1 MAVDPQAKQVL
12 DFLAQMNMP
21 ALSSLDPAVLRKQRS
36 SRRLPQGPDADVRD
50 HTLAGPGGEIAVR
63 RYRPR
68 DAHGTLGGFV
78 WFHGGGFVIGSIAE
92 HDHLCR
98 QFAVSSGC
106 AVFSVEYR
114 LAPEH
119 KFPAAVDDAY
129 AAARWV
135 HASAAEHG
143 VDPARIAVGG
153 DSAGGNLATVV
164 AALARQRGGPPLVL
178 QVLIYPVTDLR
189 SLDTPS
195 YHENAQGYLLTRADM
210 LWFRDQY
217 LSSPEQRALP
227 LVSPLASTEL
237 GGLPRALVI
246 TAEYDPLRDEGEAY
260 ARALQA
266 AGVPVT
272 LERYDGMIHTFTA
285 LYPLIAG
292 GRASIDLVA
301 SELRA
306 AFG

>member
-1 MAVDPQAKQVL
+1 MAVDPQARQVL
-12 DFLAQMNMP
+12 DFIAQIDMP

-36 SRRLPQGPDADVRD
+36 SRRLPPGPGADVRD
-50 HTLAGPGGEIAVR
+50 HAIPGEGGEIAVR
-63 RYRPR
+63 RYRPHG
-68 DAHGTLGGFV
+68 APGTLGGIVF
-78 WFHGGGFVIGSIAE
+78 FHGGGFVIGSIAE
-92 HDHLCR
+92 HDALCR
-98 QFAVSSGC
+98 QLAVAAGC

-119 KFPAAVDDAY
+119 KFPAAVEDAY
-129 AAARWV
+129 AAAKWV

-143 VDPARIAVGG
+143 VDAARIAVGG

-164 AALARQRGGPPLVL
+164 AALAKQRGGPPLVL

-189 SLDTPS
+189 SMDTPS
-195 YHENAQGYLLTRADM
+195 YRENAEGYLLTRADM

-217 LSSPEQRALP
+217 LSTPEERALP
-227 LVSPLASTEL
+227 LVSPLASAEL
-237 GGLPRALVI
+237 AGLPRALVI

-260 ARALQA
+260 ARALQV

-272 LERYDGMIHTFTA
+272 LKRYDGMIHSFTA
-285 LYPLIAG
+285 LFPFIEG
-292 GRASIDLVA
+292 GRASIEYVA
-301 SELRA
+301 SELRT